1 MDNKSFEF
9 KCAFNFARAIEWND
23 EEIQRFLEVE
33 KTLPEVADADEYK
46 PEKPK
51 KGDRII
57 EGFVSTS
64 HVDHYNDVITAE
76 ALAKSAR
83 DLLVNRTMLLN
94 HNAATTI
101 GRVLDSRVTD
111 KGLWVMC
118 RFTKAKAY
126 DDLWIQVQE
135 GTLSKFSIRGRV
147 LKSEYKEI
155 EGQGMRRFI
164 TEMALIEASI
174 VSLAGNDNARVTEAY
189 ISKSIVDSIFSAC
202 DNSAESTNQNITLE
216 SPVVSKSEES
226 LVSDDKE
233 KEKDK
238 SKADDK
244 PQKSEEGIKN
254 SNDLEKAYQHN
265 SKIKEG
271 EPAWGSVDKTTLPR
285 EAHADMGESDK
296 KSTWKYPHHWISDGV
311 MYLHK
316 GGLNTAWAAANGAR
330 SGQKASAEV
339 MDHLQKHR
347 SALGITETAFEAEIA
362 SLLKTDSE
370 FGRMVEELEKG
381 YIQEKMENVTEN
393 KDVILE
399 QVNQAAEKLA
409 SLGDEE
415 FKQNILKTVTT
426 VVELIKKEAQKFQK
440 EMQMEIENVQKA
452 IEDLQKKFDD
462 LQKDFGTIAHQVKTG
477 EPAHVAKLRT
487 RLEDMM
493 KEAGDED
500 EKVLIK
506 QMIAVAMVK
515 PEVEKKADPVVE
527 KKEEPVVNPEV
538 KPEVEKKA
546 EPMVEKKEETTDKS
560 TEVKKEVSVEEVV
573 QKAVADALSKFRG
586 FSKSEEVDEPEV
598 TKKEDKAEDG
608 IFKDFFTGIVDYAD
622 EKQSEVK

>member
-1 MDNKSFEF
+1 MS
-9 KCAFNFARAIEWND
+9 
-23 EEIQRFLEVE
+23 Q
-33 KTLPEVADADEYK
+33 
-46 PEKPK
+46 
-51 KGDRII
+51 II
-57 EGFVSTS
+57 PT
-64 HVDHYNDVITAE
+64 
-76 ALAKSAR
+76 
-83 DLLVNRTMLLN
+83 
-94 HNAATTI
+94 
-101 GRVLDSRVTD
+101 
-111 KGLWVMC
+111 
-118 RFTKAKAY
+118 
-126 DDLWIQVQE
+126 
-135 GTLSKFSIRGRV
+135 
-147 LKSEYKEI
+147 
-155 EGQGMRRFI
+155 
-164 TEMALIEASI
+164 
-174 VSLAGNDNARVTEAY
+174 
-189 ISKSIVDSIFSAC
+189 
-202 DNSAESTNQNITLE
+202 
-216 SPVVSKSEES
+216 
-226 LVSDDKE
+226 
-233 KEKDK
+233 
-238 SKADDK
+238 
-244 PQKSEEGIKN
+244 
-254 SNDLEKAYQHN
+254 
-265 SKIKEG
+265 
-271 EPAWGSVDKTTLPR
+271 
-285 EAHADMGESDK
+285 
-296 KSTWKYPHHWISDGV
+296 
-311 MYLHK
+311 
-316 GGLNTAWAAANGAR
+316 
-330 SGQKASAEV
+330 
-339 MDHLQKHR
+339 
-347 SALGITETAFEAEIA
+347 
-362 SLLKTDSE
+362 
-370 FGRMVEELEKG
+370 

-586 FSKSEEVDEPEV
+586 FSKSEEVDEPGV